1 MHNKGTLAALGAYF
15 LWGLFPIYW
24 KFLDHVPASEI
35 LAHRMLWSFVFM
47 LLLMAIGREWRWLK
61 TAVSQPRVLL
71 LFVLSATLLGINWLT
86 YIWGVNNGYIV
97 DTSLGYFINPLVNVL
112 LGVLFLRE
120 RPRNGQWL
128 AIGVATIGVV
138 YLAVSYGVVL
148 WISLTLAFSFAFYG
162 LLRKTSSLNSWEGLT
177 LETAVFFL
185 PAFGYLLFLEV
196 GETAAFGHISTST
209 TLLLH
214 GHGHR
219 HQRPLAPVRLR
230 SAAGHADHAGHFAI
244 YCPHHAVSHWRP
256 NLQRTLYQPAY
267 HWLYHHLDRAG
278 YLQRRKYPQPS
289 PKTKTPTIEIECRD
303 RDRVLFLYLY
313 TLHSSFTEAFLC
325 PFTLT
330 G

>member
-47 LLLMAIGREWRWLK
+47 LLLVAIGREWRWLK
-61 TAVSQPRVLL
+61 TAVSQPRVLF

-120 RPRNGQWL
+120 RPRGGQWL

-185 PAFGYLLFLEV
+185 PAFGYLFFLEV
-196 GETAAFGHISTST
+196 GETAAFGHISTAT
-209 TLLLH
+209 TLLLL
-214 GHGHR
+214 GTGIATSVPLLLFAYGAR
-219 HQRPLAPVRLR
+219 LVTLTTLGILQYMAPTMQFLIGVLIYNEPFTSQRIIGFTIIWIAL
-230 SAAGHADHAGHFAI
+230 AI
-244 YCPHHAVSHWRP
+244 YSGENVWER
-256 NLQRTLYQPAY
+256 R
-267 HWLYHHLDRAG
+267 
-278 YLQRRKYPQPS
+278 QRRRRPMPL
-289 PKTKTPTIEIECRD
+289 P
-303 RDRVLFLYLY
+303 
-313 TLHSSFTEAFLC
+313 
-325 PFTLT
+325 
-330 G
+330 

>member
-24 KFLDHVPASEI
+24 KLLQHVDASEI

-47 LLLMAIGREWRWLK
+47 LLLIAIGREWRWLK
-61 TAVSQPRVLL
+61 TAVSQPRTLF
-71 LFVLSATLLGINWLT
+71 LFVLSATLLGVNWLT

-128 AIGVATIGVV
+128 AIGVATIGVI

-148 WISLTLAFSFAFYG
+148 WISLTLAFTFAFYG

-185 PAFGYLLFLEV
+185 PAFGYLFFLDLE
-196 GETAAFGHISTST
+196 GTAAFGHISTST
-209 TLLLH
+209 TLLLM
-214 GHGHR
+214 GTGIATSV
-219 HQRPLAPVRLR
+219 PLLLFAYGARLVTLTTLGILQYIAPSMQFILGV
-230 SAAGHADHAGHFAI
+230 
-244 YCPHHAVSHWRP
+244 AVY
-256 NLQRTLYQPAY
+256 N
-267 HWLYHHLDRAG
+267 
-278 YLQRRKYPQPS
+278 
-289 PKTKTPTIEIECRD
+289 E
-303 RDRVLFLYLY
+303 
-313 TLHSSFTEAFLC
+313 
-325 PFTLT
+325 PFTLVRIV
-330 G
+330 GFSIIWLALAIYSGENIWERRRRRRVPVPLP

>member
-1 MHNKGTLAALGAYF
+1 MQNKGTLAALGAYF

-24 KFLDHVPASEI
+24 KFLDYVPAAEI

-61 TAVSQPRVLL
+61 TAVSQPRTLL

-209 TLLLH
+209 TLLLM
-214 GHGHR
+214 GTGIATSVPLLLFAYGAR
-219 HQRPLAPVRLR
+219 LVTLTTLGILQYIAPTMQFLIGVLIYNEPFTSQRIIGFTIIWIAL
-230 SAAGHADHAGHFAI
+230 AI
-244 YCPHHAVSHWRP
+244 YSGENIWER
-256 NLQRTLYQPAY
+256 R
-267 HWLYHHLDRAG
+267 
-278 YLQRRKYPQPS
+278 QRRKQLQL
-289 PKTKTPTIEIECRD
+289 R
-303 RDRVLFLYLY
+303 
-313 TLHSSFTEAFLC
+313 
-325 PFTLT
+325 
-330 G
+330 

>member
-1 MHNKGTLAALGAYF
+1 MQNKGTLAALGAYF

-24 KFLDHVPASEI
+24 KFLDYVPAAEI

-61 TAVSQPRVLL
+61 TAVSQPRTLL

-209 TLLLH
+209 TLLLM
-214 GHGHR
+214 GTGIATSVPLLLFAYGAR
-219 HQRPLAPVRLR
+219 LVTLTTLGILQYIAPTMQFLIGVLIYNEPFTNQRIIGFTIIWIAL
-230 SAAGHADHAGHFAI
+230 AI
-244 YCPHHAVSHWRP
+244 YSGENIR
-256 NLQRTLYQPAY
+256 NR
-267 HWLYHHLDRAG
+267 R
-278 YLQRRKYPQPS
+278 QRRKHLQL
-289 PKTKTPTIEIECRD
+289 R
-303 RDRVLFLYLY
+303 
-313 TLHSSFTEAFLC
+313 
-325 PFTLT
+325 
-330 G
+330 

>member
-24 KFLDHVPASEI
+24 KLLQHVDASEI

-47 LLLMAIGREWRWLK
+47 LLLIAIGREWRWLK
-61 TAVSQPRVLL
+61 TAVFQPCTLF
-71 LFVLSATLLGINWLT
+71 LFVLSATLLGVNWLT

-128 AIGVATIGVV
+128 AIGVATIGVI

-148 WISLTLAFSFAFYG
+148 WISLTLAFTFAFYG

-185 PAFGYLLFLEV
+185 PAFGYLFFLDLE
-196 GETAAFGHISTST
+196 GMAAFGHISTST
-209 TLLLH
+209 TLLLM
-214 GHGHR
+214 GTGIATSV
-219 HQRPLAPVRLR
+219 PLLLFAYGARLVTLTTLGILQYIAPSMQFILGV
-230 SAAGHADHAGHFAI
+230 
-244 YCPHHAVSHWRP
+244 AVY
-256 NLQRTLYQPAY
+256 N
-267 HWLYHHLDRAG
+267 
-278 YLQRRKYPQPS
+278 
-289 PKTKTPTIEIECRD
+289 E
-303 RDRVLFLYLY
+303 
-313 TLHSSFTEAFLC
+313 
-325 PFTLT
+325 PFTLVRIV
-330 G
+330 GFSIIWLALAIYSGENIWERRRRRRMPLPLP

>member
-1 MHNKGTLAALGAYF
+1 MQNKGTLAALGAYF

-24 KFLDHVPASEI
+24 KFLDYVPAAEI

-61 TAVSQPRVLL
+61 TAVSQPRTLL

-209 TLLLH
+209 TLLLL
-214 GHGHR
+214 GTGIATSVPLLLFAYGAR
-219 HQRPLAPVRLR
+219 LVTLTTLGILQYIAPTMQFLIGVLIYNEPFTSQRIIGFTIIWIAL
-230 SAAGHADHAGHFAI
+230 AI
-244 YCPHHAVSHWRP
+244 YSGENIWER
-256 NLQRTLYQPAY
+256 R
-267 HWLYHHLDRAG
+267 
-278 YLQRRKYPQPS
+278 QRRKQLQL
-289 PKTKTPTIEIECRD
+289 R
-303 RDRVLFLYLY
+303 
-313 TLHSSFTEAFLC
+313 
-325 PFTLT
+325 
-330 G
+330 

>member
-1 MHNKGTLAALGAYF
+1 MYTLAMQNKGTLAALGAYF

-24 KFLDHVPASEI
+24 KLLQDVDASEI

-47 LLLMAIGREWRWLK
+47 LMLMAWGREWRWLK
-61 TAVSQPRVLL
+61 TAVSQPRILF

-86 YIWGVNNGYIV
+86 YIWGVTNGYIV

-185 PAFGYLLFLEV
+185 PAFGYLFFLE
-196 GETAAFGHISTST
+196 GEGTAAFGHISTTT
-209 TLLLH
+209 TLLLM
-214 GHGHR
+214 GTGIATSV
-219 HQRPLAPVRLR
+219 PLLLFAYGARQVTLTTLGILQYIAPSMQFILGV
-230 SAAGHADHAGHFAI
+230 
-244 YCPHHAVSHWRP
+244 AVY
-256 NLQRTLYQPAY
+256 N
-267 HWLYHHLDRAG
+267 
-278 YLQRRKYPQPS
+278 
-289 PKTKTPTIEIECRD
+289 E
-303 RDRVLFLYLY
+303 
-313 TLHSSFTEAFLC
+313 
-325 PFTLT
+325 PFTLARIV
-330 G
+330 GFSIIWLALAIYSGENIWQRRRRRRMPLPLP

>member
-24 KFLDHVPASEI
+24 KFLDHVPAGEI
-35 LAHRMLWSFVFM
+35 LAHRMLWSFAFM

-61 TAVSQPRVLL
+61 TAVSQPRTLL

-97 DTSLGYFINPLVNVL
+97 DTSLGYFINPLVNVV

-120 RPRNGQWL
+120 RPRRGQWL

-185 PAFGYLLFLEV
+185 PAFGYLFFLEV
-196 GETAAFGHISTST
+196 GETAAFGHISAST
-209 TLLLH
+209 TLLLL
-214 GHGHR
+214 GTGIATSVPLLLFAYGAR
-219 HQRPLAPVRLR
+219 LVTLTTLGILQYMAPTMQFLIGVLIYNEPFTSQRIIGFSIIWIAL
-230 SAAGHADHAGHFAI
+230 AI
-244 YCPHHAVSHWRP
+244 YSGENVWER
-256 NLQRTLYQPAY
+256 R
-267 HWLYHHLDRAG
+267 
-278 YLQRRKYPQPS
+278 QRRRRPMPL
-289 PKTKTPTIEIECRD
+289 P
-303 RDRVLFLYLY
+303 
-313 TLHSSFTEAFLC
+313 
-325 PFTLT
+325 
-330 G
+330 